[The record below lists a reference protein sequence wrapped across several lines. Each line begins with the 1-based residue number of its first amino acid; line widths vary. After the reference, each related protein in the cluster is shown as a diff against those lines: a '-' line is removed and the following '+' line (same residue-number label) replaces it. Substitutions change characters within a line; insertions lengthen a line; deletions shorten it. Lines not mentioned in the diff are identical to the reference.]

1 MTPRQY
7 SPENNK
13 TNPSSSSVFAYLT
26 ISKGPHYIWIMNLS
40 IITVTY
46 QSNEYIDQ
54 CILSIVTHILDPSY
68 EHIIVDNGSTDGTIE
83 TIESGYLNYVR
94 LIKND
99 RNLGFAAANNRA
111 LEEAKG
117 RYILFL
123 NPDMQIHK
131 GWLDDLLAWMDA
143 QEGVGIASCKLL
155 NYLHEPHPQL
165 RPWKLP
171 SPCKRLPWLRI
182 KTCFQSISSYFPPCF
197 DDEKI
202 QEVEQP
208 RGSFMLLK
216 KETLQRLGYAF
227 DPSYFIFYDDVDL
240 CKTILA
246 LGLKIIYWP
255 HICCIDYCGRS
266 FIQKTGPWKYLQAQ
280 RSFKIYVRKWHSLLH
295 LFWFSL
301 FVPITFLSRLPKW
314 GLKSS
319 YKAWKEYREQV
330 KSLSNKRSPI
340 GS

>member
-143 QEGVGIASCKLL
+143 QEGIGIASCKLL
-155 NYLHEPHPQL
+155 NYLHEPHQHL
-165 RPWKLP
+165 RPWKFPRP
-171 SPCKRLPWLRI
+171 SKGFLWSTI
-182 KTCFQSISSYFPPCF
+182 KPHFQSSSNYFYPSF
-197 DDEKI
+197 DDDKT
-202 QEVEQP
+202 QEVEHV
-208 RGSFMLLK
+208 RGAFMLLK
-216 KETLQRLGYAF
+216 KETLQRLGIAI
-227 DPSYFIFYDDVDL
+227 DPNYFILSEDVDL
-240 CKTILA
+240 CKTISA
-246 LGLKIIYWP
+246 LGLKIVYWP
-255 HICCIDYCGRS
+255 HLCCIDYFSRS
-266 FIQKTGPWKYLQAQ
+266 FILQPKPWKYLHMQ
-280 RSFKIYVRKWHSLLH
+280 RGWKIYLRKWHSPWH
-295 LFWFSL
+295 AFWFSL
-301 FVPITFLSRLPKW
+301 FMPITFLSRLPKW

-319 YKAWKEYREQV
+319 YKALKEYREQV
-330 KSLSNKRSPI
+330 GNLKTR
-340 GS
+340 